1 VGLLRKSKPDGIK
14 FFRQRKAFLGA
25 LALVLVV
32 AASGTAAAA
41 KPPPPKLV
49 RISADTTSTPGAQ
62 HATEVEP
69 DAVAVGSQVVATFQ
83 VGRYFGGGAGALGFS
98 TSTDGGRS
106 WRSGLL
112 PKILGGSDPV
122 VAYDALHARWLIA
135 TLSTVG
141 GESVLLVSGSTDG
154 LSWEAPAVAVS
165 YPRNPIA
172 GTSLDKEWITCDNA
186 RSSPLRGRCY
196 LAYTDIAHDP
206 DPEHLGS
213 HIAVQS
219 SADGGRTWSPPV
231 LLPVSANIVSPGVQP
246 VVRPNGELVVVYFED
261 GIVHAVRSSD
271 AGASFSAPERVSGL
285 AFHHRPVE
293 PRRLRA
299 FSLPSA
305 AVDAA
310 GTVYAAWFDCRFRS
324 GCATD
329 DIVWS
334 QSTAPGAWTAPQRIP
349 LGPLRS
355 ATDFVLPDLA
365 VDPSSRGAKARLAL
379 TYHALSSA
387 DCTEASCLLDVYLV
401 TSKSAGAR
409 WSRPRRLNPQ
419 RMRLGWLAQ
428 TASGR
433 MVGDYVATVFAG
445 KRVVSVHAQAR
456 APRAGR
462 FNEAIYA
469 YSLTLP

>member
-1 VGLLRKSKPDGIK
+1 MVSSSSGSARPFWGLSPWCSSWPPPARPLPPSRLRRSSSGSARTRP
-14 FFRQRKAFLGA
+14 RHQARSTRPRSSRTRSPSARRSSPPSRS
-25 LALVLVV
+25 
-32 AASGTAAAA
+32 AATSAAAPA
-41 KPPPPKLV
+41 RSGSRPPP
-49 RISADTTSTPGAQ
+49 
-62 HATEVEP
+62 
-69 DAVAVGSQVVATFQ
+69 
-83 VGRYFGGGAGALGFS
+83 
-98 TSTDGGRS
+98 
-106 WRSGLL
+106 
-112 PKILGGSDPV
+112 
-122 VAYDALHARWLIA
+122 
-135 TLSTVG
+135 
-141 GESVLLVSGSTDG
+141 
-154 LSWEAPAVAVS
+154 PAVAVS

-285 AFHHRPVE
+285 TFHHRPVE
-293 PRRLRA
+293 PKRLRA